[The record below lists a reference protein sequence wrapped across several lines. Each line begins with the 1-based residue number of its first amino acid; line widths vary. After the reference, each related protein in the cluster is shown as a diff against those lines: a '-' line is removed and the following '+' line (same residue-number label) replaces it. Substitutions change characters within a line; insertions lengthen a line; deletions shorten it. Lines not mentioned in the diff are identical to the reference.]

1 MTNEKKKYI
10 IIGIATVIGIII
22 ILFITSRDYTKQ
34 NLETYI
40 KAKGYI
46 QSAEG
51 SNIYIKQL
59 SEQNLD
65 EYYDAVKN
73 KKEAEYEINYFDTQT
88 FELKKNKRE
97 YLNEVDSNFNQIYD
111 YKTDIINYNYR
122 AVIEDSSFILKGT
135 FKYQNKKE
143 TFTCEKEYSSNFKL
157 DGTNIK
163 EKICEK
169 IQYDVS
175 TFYNEML
182 EIIDNARLLSKLEKR
197 K

>member
-73 KKEAEYEINYFDTQT
+73 K
-88 FELKKNKRE
+88 
-97 YLNEVDSNFNQIYD
+97 
-111 YKTDIINYNYR
+111 
-122 AVIEDSSFILKGT
+122 
-135 FKYQNKKE
+135 
-143 TFTCEKEYSSNFKL
+143 
-157 DGTNIK
+157 
-163 EKICEK
+163 
-169 IQYDVS
+169 
-175 TFYNEML
+175 
-182 EIIDNARLLSKLEKR
+182 
-197 K
+197 